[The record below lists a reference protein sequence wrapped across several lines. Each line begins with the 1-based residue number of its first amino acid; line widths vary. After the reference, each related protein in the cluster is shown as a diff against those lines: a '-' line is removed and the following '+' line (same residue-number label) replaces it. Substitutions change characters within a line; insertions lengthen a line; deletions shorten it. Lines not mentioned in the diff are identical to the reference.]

1 MRYYNDIPNNLGTY
15 DIVVGI
21 PSFNNVDTIG
31 HVARVAARG
40 IENLGLIGLIANS
53 DGGSTDNTVDAFL
66 KSDTFGLP
74 KISIRYKGIPGKG
87 SAVRALFEIAHK
99 TKAKVFIMLDS
110 DLRSVEPWWVERL
123 SRPILEEKTDYVTP
137 FYLRHKY
144 DGTITNNICYPLTS
158 ALYGLKIRQPIGGD
172 FAVGKRLV
180 EIYLSKPERV
190 WQTNVAKFGIDIW
203 MTTTAI
209 NESGRLP
216 IQAALGAKVHDVKD
230 PGKHLQN
237 MFIQVVQTLF
247 DLMIEYQSKWRSVT
261 TIEGVEIYG
270 DRPSQPVEEIVV
282 DLVGLKEKAKT
293 TLKER
298 LVGSLSVRRE
308 IIESVLKMG
317 TINAQDWVEVVH
329 DLALK
334 YREKKD
340 QEIILDLL
348 PFYFARV
355 ADFVERTRDM
365 DSIEAEKL
373 INEQLEIFCQKKEDL
388 AKRWFFDT

>member
-1 MRYYNDIPNNLGTY
+1 MRYCNDIPDDLGVY

-21 PSFNNVDTIG
+21 PSFNNPDTIG
-31 HVARVAARG
+31 HVAQTAARG
-40 IENLGLIGLIANS
+40 IEDLGLRGLIANS

-74 KISIRYKGIPGKG
+74 KISIRYKGVPGKG

-123 SRPILEEKTDYVTP
+123 ARPILEEKTDYVTP

-172 FAVGKRLV
+172 FAVGKRLI
-180 EIYLSKPERV
+180 EIYLGKPERV

-209 NESGRLP
+209 NESERLP

-230 PGKHLQN
+230 PGKHLQG

-247 DLMIEYQSKWRSVT
+247 DLMIEYQGRWKSVT
-261 TIEGVEIYG
+261 TLEGVEIYG
-270 DRPSQPVEEIVV
+270 DRPSQFVEEIVV
-282 DLVGLKEKAKT
+282 DLNGLKERAKN

-298 LVGSLSVRRE
+298 LVGITVRQE
-308 IIESVLKMG
+308 IAESVLKMG
-317 TINAQDWVEVVH
+317 TINAQDWVEVVY
-329 DLALK
+329 DFALK
-334 YREKKD
+334 YREKND

-365 DSIEAEKL
+365 DSIEAEKI
-373 INEQLEIFCQKKEDL
+373 INEQLEIFHQQKDRL

>member
-1 MRYYNDIPNNLGTY
+1 MRYCNDIPDDLGVY

-21 PSFNNVDTIG
+21 PSFNNPDTIG
-31 HVARVAARG
+31 HVAQTAARG
-40 IENLGLIGLIANS
+40 IEDLGLRGLIANS

-74 KISIRYKGIPGKG
+74 KISIRYKGVPGKG

-123 SRPILEEKTDYVTP
+123 ARPILEEKTDYVTP

-172 FAVGKRLV
+172 FAVGERLI
-180 EIYLSKPERV
+180 EIYLGKPERV

-209 NESGRLP
+209 NESERLP

-230 PGKHLQN
+230 PGKHLQG

-247 DLMIEYQSKWRSVT
+247 DLMIEYQGRWKSVT
-261 TIEGVEIYG
+261 TLEGVEIYG
-270 DRPSQPVEEIVV
+270 DRPSQFVEEIVV
-282 DLVGLKEKAKT
+282 DLNGLKERAKN

-298 LVGSLSVRRE
+298 LVGITVRQE
-308 IIESVLKMG
+308 IAESVLKMG
-317 TINAQDWVEVVH
+317 TINAQDWVEVVY
-329 DLALK
+329 DFALK
-334 YREKKD
+334 YREKND

-365 DSIEAEKL
+365 DSIEAEKI
-373 INEQLEIFCQKKEDL
+373 INEQLEIFHQQKDRL

>member
-1 MRYYNDIPNNLGTY
+1 MRYCNDIPDDLGVY

-21 PSFNNVDTIG
+21 PSFNNPDTID
-31 HVARVAARG
+31 HVAQTAARG
-40 IENLGLIGLIANS
+40 IEDLGLRGLIANS

-74 KISIRYKGIPGKG
+74 KISIRYKGVPGKG

-123 SRPILEEKTDYVTP
+123 ARPILEEKTDYVTP

-172 FAVGKRLV
+172 FAVGERLI
-180 EIYLSKPERV
+180 EIYLGKPERV

-209 NESGRLP
+209 NESERLP

-230 PGKHLQN
+230 PGKHLQG

-247 DLMIEYQSKWRSVT
+247 DLMIEYQGRWKSVT
-261 TIEGVEIYG
+261 TLEGVEIYG
-270 DRPSQPVEEIVV
+270 DRPSQFVEEIVV
-282 DLVGLKEKAKT
+282 DLNGLKERAKN

-298 LVGSLSVRRE
+298 LVGITVRQE
-308 IIESVLKMG
+308 IAESVLKMG
-317 TINAQDWVEVVH
+317 TINAQDWVEVVY
-329 DLALK
+329 DFALK
-334 YREKKD
+334 YREKND

-365 DSIEAEKL
+365 DSIEAEKI
-373 INEQLEIFCQKKEDL
+373 INEQLEIFHQQKDRL